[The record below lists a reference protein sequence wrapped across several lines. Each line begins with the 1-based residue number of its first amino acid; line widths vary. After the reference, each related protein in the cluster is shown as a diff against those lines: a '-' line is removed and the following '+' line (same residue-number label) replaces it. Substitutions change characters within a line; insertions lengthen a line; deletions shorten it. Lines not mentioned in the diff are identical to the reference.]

1 MNSTVITIQT
11 INQQIWHFSFSSHK
25 WVKAK
30 TQMVCKMSKK
40 CHKSSHPSTPIVEI
54 NIFSQRTLTLL
65 CLESIKYCMSMI
77 VRVLGSEGRKIFEKT
92 FTLETTKQG
101 NTWSI
106 VYWTFKGM
114 VFYKKYLDIH
124 YLVFSLWHKPEFLTE
139 NNKFIFHYIFIT
151 FVLLFFFL

>member
-30 TQMVCKMSKK
+30 TQMVCKMSKE

-65 CLESIKYCMSMI
+65 CLESIKYCMSMM
-77 VRVLGSEGRKIFEKT
+77 VRVLGSEGKKIFEKT
-92 FTLETTKQG
+92 FTFETTKQG

-114 VFYKKYLDIH
+114 VFYKKIFRHTLLSI
-124 YLVFSLWHKPEFLTE
+124 FSVTQTR
-139 NNKFIFHYIFIT
+139 IFNWKQ
-151 FVLLFFFL
+151 